1 MSEQTGVQARIEAD
15 LRTAMRNR
23 DEVAKLALRGAKTA
37 LAQASRAG
45 SEQVSLDDE
54 AVMAVLRREVK
65 SRRDAAEEFEK
76 VGSLERAEQERAELA
91 VLERYLPQQM
101 EEGELEA
108 LARSVIAEVGAT
120 SPKEMGKVMAAIMPR
135 TAGRA
140 DGKRVNQVVRRLLGG

>member
-15 LRTAMRNR
+15 LKTAMRSR
-23 DEVAKLALRGAKTA
+23 DEVAKLALRGVKTA

-45 SEQVSLDDE
+45 SEQTSLDEE
-54 AVMAVLRREVK
+54 AVMAVVRREVK
-65 SRRDAAEEFEK
+65 SRRDAAEEYEK
-76 VGSLERAEQERAELA
+76 AGSMERAAQERAELA

-101 EEGELEA
+101 EDGELEA
-108 LARSVIAEVGAT
+108 LARDVIAEAGAT
-120 SPKEMGKVMAAIMPR
+120 SPKEMGKVMSALMPR

>member
-76 VGSLERAEQERAELA
+76 VGSRERAEQERAELA

>member
-76 VGSLERAEQERAELA
+76 VGSRERAEQERAELA

-120 SPKEMGKVMAAIMPR
+120 SPREMGKVMAAIMPR